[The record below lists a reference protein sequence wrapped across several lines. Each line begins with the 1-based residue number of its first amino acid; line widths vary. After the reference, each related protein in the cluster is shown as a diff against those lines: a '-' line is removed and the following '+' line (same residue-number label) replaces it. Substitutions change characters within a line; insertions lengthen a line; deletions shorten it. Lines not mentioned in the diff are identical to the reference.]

1 MYIYTTLPKPIFDHP
16 PPPKKKEKKI
26 KYCYEGGVVTNDYR

>member
-16 PPPKKKEKKI
+16 PPQKKEKKI